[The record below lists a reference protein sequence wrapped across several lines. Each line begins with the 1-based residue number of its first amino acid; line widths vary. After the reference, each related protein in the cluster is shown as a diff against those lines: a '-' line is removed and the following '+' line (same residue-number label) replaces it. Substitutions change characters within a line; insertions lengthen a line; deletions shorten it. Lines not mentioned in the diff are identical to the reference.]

1 MADDCYL
8 VNMFGKVATEE
19 TQVSQDQLLRELVI
33 QLRILNIHMQ
43 KLSDEKVLREDVKE
57 IEL

>member
-8 VNMFGKVATEE
+8 VNMFGKVASETTQLNQEE
-19 TQVSQDQLLRELVI
+19 LMRELVI
-33 QLRILNIHMQ
+33 QLRILNTHMQ
-43 KLSDEKVLREDVKE
+43 SLTDEKILREDVKE